1 MLSSLISKFIVA
13 LLALGLVI
21 SLGVG
26 SDFVNF
32 GMSENVVAEINN
44 SEISKE
50 EIEIF
55 EHYFGKGSFSDSLD
69 LDGLEEDL
77 DKAHPRKLSSKFR
90 TAKKSRG
97 WLRFGPNKNRNHR
110 SDEIYIWKNIFAP
123 PGFEKMV

>member
-44 SEISKE
+44 NEISKE
-50 EIEIF
+50 EF
-55 EHYFGKGSFSDSLD
+55 QYF
-69 LDGLEEDL
+69 
-77 DKAHPRKLSSKFR
+77 RNTRLSQLPKDILQD
-90 TAKKSRG
+90 KKS
-97 WLRFGPNKNRNHR
+97 
-110 SDEIYIWKNIFAP
+110 INIINEQIVYMIATRKALASKAREL
-123 PGFEKMV
+123 GFVVTD